1 MANITV
7 QKKMQGVVVS
17 DKMNKTRVVR
27 VSLVKNHELYKKR
40 FVVYKKFVAH
50 DETNETKVGDIVS
63 IIPTKPMS
71 KTKRRLIV
79 K

>member
-1 MANITV
+1 MTNIIF
-7 QKKMQGVVVS
+7 QKKMQWVVVS
-17 DKMNKTRVVR
+17 DKMDKTRIVR
-27 VSLVKNHELYKKR
+27 VSLVKNHDLYKKR

-50 DETNETKVGDIVS
+50 DETNETKIWDVVS

-71 KTKRRLIV
+71 KTKRWLII